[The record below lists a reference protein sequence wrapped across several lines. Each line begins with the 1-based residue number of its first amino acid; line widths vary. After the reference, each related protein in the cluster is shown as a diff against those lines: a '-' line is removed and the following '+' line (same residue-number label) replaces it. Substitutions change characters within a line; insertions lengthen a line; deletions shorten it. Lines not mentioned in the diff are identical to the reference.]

1 MSNAFRGFRPEA
13 LGFLVERA
21 LNDARCWFGRRKA
34 EYRALLKGPLEQRC
48 AALLVLAALKLQN
61 SGILKTVA
69 AALGHANPLLRDFAL
84 RSRRGNSLPI
94 AVEDRQRN

>member
-1 MSNAFRGFRPEA
+1 MDATVQKIIT
-13 LGFLVERA
+13 LVE
-21 LNDARCWFGRRKA
+21 KA
-34 EYRALLKGPLEQRC
+34 TVEQRC

-84 RSRRGNSLPI
+84 RYFEEVEPKSAISLL
-94 AVEDRQRN
+94 AKFL